1 MKNVSV
7 DKFIELEKAI
17 ASKKGDFALFA
28 LFAREDLPD
37 RWDLVFSATW
47 PKSPNEAIEYIVSEI
62 KNHIGSQELT
72 NLSRVVFVP
81 PTDPPVQAINRAFHV
96 EHGSAEVKD
105 SNFFG
110 LAIKHAYIIT
120 SRHVQSAAAK

>member
-17 ASKKGDFALFA
+17 SSKMGDFVLFA

-47 PKSPNEAIEYIVSEI
+47 PKSENEAIEYIVAEI
-62 KNHIGSQELT
+62 KNSIGPQELT
-72 NLSRVVFVP
+72 KLSRIVFVP
-81 PTDPPVQAINRAFHV
+81 PTDPPVQAINRDFHV

-110 LAIKHAYIIT
+110 LPIKHAYIIT
-120 SRHVQSAAAK
+120 SRLIQPAAAK